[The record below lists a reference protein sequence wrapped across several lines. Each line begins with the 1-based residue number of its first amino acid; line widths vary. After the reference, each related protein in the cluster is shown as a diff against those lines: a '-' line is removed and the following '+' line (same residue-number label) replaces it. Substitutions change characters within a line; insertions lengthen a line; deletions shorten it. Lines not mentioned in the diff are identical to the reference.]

1 MLLSKI
7 ISSRAVDKIHSKLN
21 TKSEE
26 YLNNRHA
33 FLQHLEIF
41 KQRLGK
47 VYDRS
52 REESVQRHIK
62 RGKLLPRE
70 RIDRLIDRGSF
81 FLELSPFAAW
91 DQYNNDFPS
100 AGIITGIGLVHGRET
115 VIVANDATVKGGT
128 YIPETIRKHIR
139 AQEIAMNNH
148 LPCVYLVDSGGVFL
162 PEQAR
167 VFPDRDH
174 FGRIF
179 YNQARMSALGIP
191 QIAVVMGSST
201 AGGAYVPAMCDETIM
216 VRNQAA
222 VFLGG
227 PPLVKA
233 ATGEDVTA
241 EELGGADIHTSR
253 SGVADYLAENE
264 KHALDLCRDILANRN
279 NGSRQSIEQISPE
292 EPAYDP
298 SELYGV
304 IPSDLRKA
312 FDSYEVIARI
322 VDGSRFHEFKA
333 RYGTSIVT
341 GFARIM
347 GYPVGIIANN
357 GILFSDSALK
367 ATHFIEL
374 CKNRFIPLIFL
385 QNIAGFIVG
394 KEYEQAGIAKDGA
407 KMVHAVATANV
418 PKFTVIIGRSYGA
431 GNYAMSGRA
440 FEPELLFMWPNS
452 EIGVMGGEQAAK
464 VITMVKEDQMRAK
477 GLVLSAEEKEK
488 MEEEIR
494 SRYQKENSAWFSTS
508 RLWDDGIIDPVFT
521 RQYIASGIR
530 MTLNRK
536 WDQPSNG
543 IYRM

>member
-1 MLLSKI
+1 M
-7 ISSRAVDKIHSKLN
+7 DKIHSKLN

-264 KHALDLCRDILANRN
+264 KHALDLCRDILANRK
-279 NGSRQSIEQISPE
+279 NGSRQSVEQISPE

-312 FDSYEVIARI
+312 FNPYEVIARI

-464 VITMVKEDQMRAK
+464 VLTMVKEDQMRAK